1 MTSGVAVRPRAGVDA
16 ISPYKAGEAVIPGR
30 AAATKLSSNE
40 SPFGPGQAVLDAIA
54 VAAGDARRYPDSAAM
69 ALRTAIADH
78 FELDVGGIVCTNG
91 SESLIDL
98 IARTFAGPGDEIL
111 FPEHSFPMYPIV
123 TRAAGAQ
130 VVEAPAPDLTA
141 DVDAL
146 LARITPRTKVIFIA
160 NPNNPTGTCIDKQ
173 KIAALLKAV
182 PSHIVVGLDSAYGEY
197 VDDPS
202 YSDGFEFIA
211 QGHRNVIVLKT
222 FSKIYALAALRLG
235 WGYAA
240 PEVVEL
246 MMRVRPPFNVSS
258 LAAAAGCAALA
269 EPARIK
275 EIVAHTRHWRERL
288 MRILNDGGLHTTDS
302 VCNFVV
308 CRFNRRGSWQRA
320 DEILKSH
327 GIIVR
332 PLPALNALRI
342 TIGTTEENDLLV
354 AALADVIADS
364 QGSAFLESKKRSAP
378 R

>member
-1 MTSGVAVRPRAGVDA
+1 MTSPSQVRPRAGVDA

-30 AAATKLSSNE
+30 AAAIKLSSNE
-40 SPFGPGQAVLDAIA
+40 SPFGPGQPVLDA
-54 VAAGDARRYPDSAAM
+54 VAAAAKDARRYPDSAAV
-69 ALRTAIADH
+69 ALRTAIAAH
-78 FELDVGGIVCTNG
+78 HKLDIDGIVCTNG

-111 FPEHSFPMYPIV
+111 FPEYSFPMYPIV
-123 TRAAGAQ
+123 TRAAGAT
-130 VVEAPAPDLTA
+130 VVEAPAPNLTA

-146 LARITPRTKVIFIA
+146 LARVTPRTKVIFIA
-160 NPNNPTGTCIDKQ
+160 NPNNPTGTCIEKQ
-173 KIAALLKAV
+173 SIATLLKGV
-182 PSHIVVGLDSAYGEY
+182 PPHVVVGLDSAYGEY
-197 VDDPS
+197 VDDAS
-202 YSDGFEFIA
+202 YTDGFEFIA

-269 EPARIK
+269 DHGRLK
-275 EIVAHTRHWRERL
+275 EIVAHTTLWRERL
-288 MRILNDGGLHTTDS
+288 TRALHDGGLRTTDS

-308 CRFNRRGSWQRA
+308 CRFDKPGFWQKA
-320 DEILKSH
+320 DEILKTH

-342 TIGTTEENDLLV
+342 TVGTAAENEILLG
-354 AALADVIADS
+354 ALAACAAAH
-364 QGSAFLESKKRSAP
+364 GA
-378 R
+378 